1 MWSHSAPRADQ
12 EPNGKA
18 EPLVRLCF
26 SCDIRY
32 SARNAFGGL
41 PAASR
46 ALFFSNTMN
55 RDYPLDR
62 VRNFGIIAHIDAG
75 KTTTS
80 ERVLF
85 YTGAQHKIGEV
96 HEGETTT
103 DWMEQ
108 ERERGITITA
118 AAITCFWN
126 KTTEDKNDASKKHR
140 FNIIDTPGHI
150 DFTAEVKRSM
160 RVLDGAIVVF
170 DGVAG
175 VEPQSETNWRY
186 ADEAKVPRVC
196 FINKLDRTGASF
208 EDSYKSILDRLSTKA
223 IRMQIPIGLE
233 SNFEGVVD
241 LLTMKAFRFEGNMG
255 EIVIEGEIPADLL
268 EEAKTR
274 RAELIERIVEQ
285 DDAAMSAYL
294 EGKEPSIDELK
305 KILRKAVIANEVF
318 PVYTGSALKNKG
330 VQLVLDAVV
339 DYLPSPLELPP
350 ATGINPKTGEAV
362 VRHASDDEPFCA
374 LAFKLQSDPFVGA
387 LTFFRVYSGT
397 ISAGS
402 YVYNST
408 TGSKERVGRIVRL
421 QADKREEVEKVFAGE
436 IAAAVGLK
444 DTKTSHTLC
453 DEANPIV
460 LEQIKFPEPVV
471 SLRVEP
477 KTKADQEKMSIALRK
492 LSDEDPTFRVSS
504 DEETGETIISGMGE
518 LHLEILVDRMK
529 REFNVVADTGK
540 PQVAYRETI
549 QGSSEAEGKY
559 IKQTGG
565 RGQYGHVRIR
575 MKKLEPIDPE
585 AKIPKNVTR
594 EDHFEFIN
602 NIKGGVV
609 PQEYIPAVEKGI
621 REAMDRGFLAGFQM
635 VDISVELYD
644 GSYHDVDSS
653 EIAFKIAASMAF
665 QEAAGKAKA
674 VLLEPIMKVEV
685 NVPEQFMGDITG
697 SLSGKR
703 GQIEGMEDRGNNKVI
718 KAKVPLSEMFG
729 YTTTLR
735 SMTEGRGSM
744 TMEFDHYDVVPKNV
758 ADEIIASRK

>member
-1 MWSHSAPRADQ
+1 
-12 EPNGKA
+12 
-18 EPLVRLCF
+18 
-26 SCDIRY
+26 
-32 SARNAFGGL
+32 
-41 PAASR
+41 
-46 ALFFSNTMN
+46 MN
-55 RDYPLDR
+55 RDYPLEK
-62 VRNFGIIAHIDAG
+62 VRNFGIVAHVDAG

-85 YTGAQHKIGEV
+85 YTGSQHKIGEV

-118 AAITCFWN
+118 AAITCFWT
-126 KTTEDKNDASKKHR
+126 KTGEPDKKDKAKKYR
-140 FNIIDTPGHI
+140 FNVIDTPGHI

-208 EDSYKSILDRLSTKA
+208 EDSYASILDRLSKKA
-223 IRMQIPIGLE
+223 VRAQIPMGA
-233 SNFEGVVD
+233 EGDFVGVID
-241 LLTMKAFRFEGNMG
+241 LLSMKAFTFSGSMG
-255 EIVIEGEIPADLL
+255 EEVIEGDIPAEYL
-268 EEAKTR
+268 EDAKKY
-274 RAELIERIVEQ
+274 RAELVERIVEHDEAQ
-285 DDAAMSAYL
+285 MNAFF
-294 EGKEPSIDELK
+294 EGKEPSLDELK
-305 KILRKAVIANEVF
+305 TTLRRAVIANDIF

-339 DYLPSPLELPP
+339 DFLPSPLDLE
-350 ATGINPKTGEAV
+350 AVKGTNPKTGEEV
-362 VRHASDDEPFCA
+362 TRTASDSEPFTA
-374 LAFKLQSDPFVGA
+374 LAFKLQTDPFVGA
-387 LTFFRVYSGT
+387 LTFFRVYAGT
-397 ISAGS
+397 VSAGS
-402 YVYNST
+402 YIYNAN
-408 TGSKERVGRIVRL
+408 TGTKERIGRIVRL
-421 QADKREEVEKVFAGE
+421 QADKREEVEQVFTGE
-436 IAAAVGLK
+436 IAAFVGLK

-453 DEANPIV
+453 DESNPIV

-471 SLRVEP
+471 SLRIEP
-477 KTKADQEKMSIALRK
+477 ATKADQEKMGLAIRK
-492 LSDEDPTFRVSS
+492 LADEDPTFKVSS

-529 REFNVVADTGK
+529 REFGVTANVGK

-549 QGSSEAEGKY
+549 LGSSDAEGKY

-565 RGQYGHVRIR
+565 KGQYGHVKIR
-575 MKKLEPIDPE
+575 MKHLEPLDPE
-585 AKIPKNVTR
+585 AKMPKNVTR

-602 NIKGGVV
+602 NIKGGA
-609 PQEYIPAVEKGI
+609 IPGEFINPVEKGI
-621 REAMDRGFLAGFQM
+621 REALTRGILAGYPI
-635 VDISVELYD
+635 VDVSVDLYD

-665 QEAAGKAKA
+665 QEAAAKAKP
-674 VLLEPIMKVEV
+674 VILEPIMAVEV
-685 NVPEQFMGDITG
+685 VVPEQFMGDITG

-703 GQIEGMEDRGNNKVI
+703 GAIDGMEDRGMNKAI

-729 YTTTLR
+729 FTTTLR

-744 TMEFDHYDVVPKNV
+744 TMEFDHYETVPNNV
-758 ADEIIASRK
+758 AQDIIASRK